1 MRNQEAEE
9 RSNARKER
17 GQEERRVWRAMERA
31 PEARRSTAL
40 AQLIARKPM
49 AIPWSLVRC
58 PDPFVLTPNCDLFG
72 MFLACIVNAM

>member
-40 AQLIARKPM
+40 CPAHCSQAHGHTMVTGEMLWPIRTHTQL
-49 AIPWSLVRC
+49 
-58 PDPFVLTPNCDLFG
+58 
-72 MFLACIVNAM
+72 